1 MAYIIIKKDRKI
13 GFYYIFLNGYYILN
27 WLDLATNKEYEKKFK
42 NEIDL
47 WNFIKKDLLTDGDL
61 IYSW

>member
-27 WLDLATNKEYEKKFK
+27 LLDLATNKEYEKKFK
-42 NEIDL
+42 SEEEL
-47 WNFIKKDLLTDGDL
+47 WNFIKKELLTNGDL